1 MKIEGGIAIDSV
13 HIQPSP
19 ENSKLM
25 PRIAH
30 LPPDPIKPAEEVHSD
45 TINKNISVVQKI
57 FLSLECTHFLDIPIF
72 HSQQAAK
79 QPAERDPHIAKLP
92 ICYGYMLVKF

>member
-1 MKIEGGIAIDSV
+1 MKIEGGITIDSV

-30 LPPDPIKPAEEVHSD
+30 LPPDPIKPMKEVIAIPV
-45 TINKNISVVQKI
+45 TRI
-57 FLSLECTHFLDIPIF
+57 FLSLGRTPFLDILIF
-72 HSQQAAK
+72 H
-79 QPAERDPHIAKLP
+79 
-92 ICYGYMLVKF
+92 